1 MKAKPGY
8 SARALLMF
16 RDEAVGAERA
26 ITGQYKDNE
35 SKVY

>member
-26 ITGQYKDNE
+26 DNWAVQGQ
-35 SKVY
+35 

>member
-16 RDEAVGAERA
+16 RDEAERA

-35 SKVY
+35 SKG

>member
-26 ITGQYKDNE
+26 ITGQYKDKE
-35 SKVY
+35 SKG

>member
-1 MKAKPGY
+1 
-8 SARALLMF
+8 LLMF

-35 SKVY
+35 SKG